1 MTPPDQALLD
11 DLTPGL
17 TPSSMADADD
27 ADAWLSRRYYG
38 GDLPAE
44 AERELHLAGLHYC
57 DSALAETHL
66 ARAAA
71 AAPGHRLVDLGHYK
85 YFLYKA
91 RLREALAYGERML
104 DHASAGIG
112 LNHSDWRQVTRR
124 HADFD
129 AIELAPRY
137 YLFTIKALGYLHLR
151 LSHPAEGREL
161 LEKVIELDPAD
172 RIGARPLLAVLDR
185 SESAQEDDES

>member
-11 DLTPGL
+11 DPTAG
-17 TPSSMADADD
+17 SMADPTSG
-27 ADAWLSRRYYG
+27 SRAGRGRCGCMAVAALLWRRFAG
-38 GDLPAE
+38 GG
-44 AERELHLAGLHYC
+44 RTRVHLAGLHYC

-129 AIELAPRY
+129 AIQLAPRY
-137 YLFTIKALGYLHLR
+137 YLFTIKALGYLNL
-151 LSHPAEGREL
+151 LS
-161 LEKVIELDPAD
+161 VIGPK
-172 RIGARPLLAVLDR
+172 GANCWKR
-185 SESAQEDDES
+185 